1 MQLLRIDHLKISFTT
16 RSIFTNLSFDVQQ
29 GARIGLVGANGSGK
43 STLLKA
49 ISGTL
54 KPDAGTIIFGRGV
67 TVGYLPQDIDLE
79 SRHTMLEA
87 ALQLPPR
94 LAAVSAELDT
104 IDALLGEPSVYNDDA
119 QLTRTL
125 NRQQRVLE
133 QFAALGGDRHRS
145 TVLGTL
151 AHLGFTEDDHDLP
164 AASLSGGQ
172 KKLVALAR
180 LVAEQPDLLLLDEPD
195 NHLDVA
201 SKARLESFLNGYPG
215 AVVLVSHDRYLLDG
229 VVTEIAELE
238 NGLVTR
244 YAGNYRYYKTEREL
258 RRLRQQQRYVAQQK
272 EIAKIEAA
280 ITRFELWASMVVN
293 ERHIKQARSRRK
305 MLDRMEERGEIIE
318 KVTDRK
324 LMDLKLNG
332 GRGSKKAIEF
342 KQVSMA
348 FGDDILFLDL
358 DFTLRHRERIGLVG
372 PNGAG
377 KSVLFK
383 LITQDLQPLDGLIDV
398 GPSTH
403 IGYYAQEHQTLAEWL
418 QRSPLEL
425 IRDLKPMSEDQA
437 VAFLISFTFAY
448 EQIRQPI
455 HTMSGGE
462 RSRLQLATIMLQKP
476 NLLLL
481 DEPTNNLDI
490 QSVEVLEDQLDHFE
504 GAVLVIS
511 HDRYFLDNVV
521 DQIVELED
529 GVLSYYPGGYTDYFE
544 MKAKRTRQR
553 TKR

>member
-1 MQLLRIDHLKISFTT
+1 MHLLRIDHLKVSYAT
-16 RSIFTNLSFDVQQ
+16 RVIFNDLSFAVQN
-29 GARIGLVGANGSGK
+29 GARIGLIGANGTGK
-43 STLLKA
+43 STLLKT
-49 ISGTL
+49 IHGL
-54 KPDAGTIIFGRGV
+54 IEPDAGTITLARDV
-67 TVGYLPQDIDLE
+67 TVGYLPQDVIL
-79 SRHTMLEA
+79 SPSQTLLEA
-87 ALQLPPR
+87 AMQTPPR
-94 LAAVSAELDT
+94 LAHVNAELDE
-104 IDALLGEPSVYNDDA
+104 IDTLLADPAVYNDEER
-119 QLTRTL
+119 LTKVL
-125 NRQQRVLE
+125 NRQQRTLE
-133 QFAALGGDRHRS
+133 HYNALGGDRHRS

-151 AHLGFTEDDHDLP
+151 AHLGFTEADFSLP
-164 AASLSGGQ
+164 ADSLSGGQ
-172 KKLVALAR
+172 KKLVALTR
-180 LVAEQPDLLLLDEPD
+180 LVAEQPSILLLDEPD

-201 SKARLESFLNGYPG
+201 AKARLEHFLNSYNG
-215 AVVLVSHDRYLLDG
+215 AVVIVSHDRYLLDD

-238 NGLVTR
+238 DGQITH
-244 YAGNYRYYKTEREL
+244 YAGNYSYYKTEREL
-258 RRLRQQQRYVAQQK
+258 RRLRQQQLYVAQQK

-280 ITRFELWASMVVN
+280 IARFELWASLVVN

-332 GRGSKKAIEF
+332 SRGSKKAIEF
-342 KQVSMA
+342 KQVSMG
-348 FGDDILFLDL
+348 FDDDVLFLDL
-358 DFTLRHRERIGLVG
+358 DFIVRHRERIGLVG

-383 LITQDLQPLDGLIDV
+383 LITGDLQPLDGFIDI
-398 GPSTH
+398 GPSTN
-403 IGYYAQEHQTLAEWL
+403 IGYYAQEHQTLADWL
-418 QRSPLEL
+418 DRSPLAL

-448 EQIRQPI
+448 EQLRQPI
-455 HTMSGGE
+455 HSMSGGE

-490 QSVEVLEDQLDHFE
+490 QSVEVLEEQLEHFE
-504 GAVLVIS
+504 GAVLIIS

-529 GVLSYYPGGYTDYFE
+529 GELSYYPGGYTDYVAG
-544 MKAKRTRQR
+544 KAKRHINA
-553 TKR
+553 